1 MAKIN
6 QKKYSL
12 NLAMQGVDLD
22 MWKILEITYLGN
34 EEYAVKL
41 VKKVKEAKRYATQ
54 EGFV

>member
-1 MAKIN
+1 MTKIN

-41 VKKVKEAKRYATQ
+41 VKKGKEAKRYATQ